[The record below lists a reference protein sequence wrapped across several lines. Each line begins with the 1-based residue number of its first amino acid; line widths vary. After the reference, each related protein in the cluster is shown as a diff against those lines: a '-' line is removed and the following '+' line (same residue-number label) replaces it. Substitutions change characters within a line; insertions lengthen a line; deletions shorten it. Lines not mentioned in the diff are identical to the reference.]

1 MPLRESVDIQTL
13 ELIKELQAKEY
24 LKEFFLVG
32 GTALALHLN
41 HRQSVDIDLF
51 SNTAFDTA
59 DLLEKVQQDFNYQ
72 ISLTATNTLKGSINS
87 IKVDLIAHRYP
98 YLNKPATVSGIQT
111 LSLPDITAMK
121 VNAIVT
127 SGQRSKDFIDVYY
140 LTDLF
145 SVESMV
151 SFYKTKY
158 SQDNDTFLL
167 KSLIY
172 FDEVDLSDW
181 PLLIKDRSL
190 KWSTVKKRLSSLV
203 LEYTKNQ
210 GKGLL
215 G

>member
-1 MPLRESVDIQTL
+1 MLYLESVDIQTL

-51 SNTAFDTA
+51 SNTAFDTNA
-59 DLLEKVQQDFNYQ
+59 LLEAIQQDFNYQ

-98 YLNKPATVSGIQT
+98 YLNPPVTVSGIQT

-145 SVESMV
+145 TVESMV

-181 PLLIKDRSL
+181 PVMIKDRSL
-190 KWSTVKKRLSSLV
+190 KWSTVKKKLSSLV

-210 GKGLL
+210 SKGLL

>member
-1 MPLRESVDIQTL
+1 MPYRESVDIQTL
-13 ELIKELQAKEY
+13 ELIKELQAREY

-51 SNTAFDTA
+51 SNTAFDTNN
-59 DLLEKVQQDFNYQ
+59 LLEAIQQDFSYQ
-72 ISLTATNTLKGSINS
+72 ISHTATNTLKGSIHN

-98 YLNKPATVSGIQT
+98 YLNPPVTISGIQA

-121 VNAIVT
+121 LNAIVT
-127 SGQRSKDFIDVYY
+127 SGQRSKDFIDIYY
-140 LTDLF
+140 LADYFT
-145 SVESMV
+145 VENML
-151 SFYKTKY
+151 SFYKAKY
-158 SQDNDTFLL
+158 SQEKDTFLL

-181 PLLIKDRSL
+181 PVLIKDRSL
-190 KWSTVKKRLSSLV
+190 KWSAIKKKLTSLV
-203 LEYTKNQ
+203 LNYTRQ
-210 GKGLL
+210 QSKGLL

>member
-1 MPLRESVDIQTL
+1 M
-13 ELIKELQAKEY
+13 
-24 LKEFFLVG
+24 G

-51 SNTAFDTA
+51 SNTAFDTNA
-59 DLLEKVQQDFNYQ
+59 LLEAIQQDFNYQ

-98 YLNKPATVSGIQT
+98 YLNSPATVSGIQT

-151 SFYKTKY
+151 SFYKTNY

-181 PLLIKDRSL
+181 PVMITDRSL
-190 KWSTVKKRLSSLV
+190 KWSTVKKKLSSLV
-203 LEYTKNQ
+203 LEYTKSQ
-210 GKGLL
+210 SKGLL

>member
-1 MPLRESVDIQTL
+1 MSYRESVDIQTL

-24 LKEFFLVG
+24 LKEFSLVG

-51 SNTAFDTA
+51 SNTAFDA
-59 DLLEKVQQDFNYQ
+59 NALLEAIQQDFNYQ

-98 YLNKPATVSGIQT
+98 YLNPPATISGIRT

-121 VNAIVT
+121 LNAIVT
-127 SGQRSKDFIDVYY
+127 SGQRSKDFIDIYY
-140 LTDLF
+140 LTDLYT
-145 SVESMV
+145 VENML

-158 SQDNDTFLL
+158 SQEKDTFLL

-181 PLLIKDRSL
+181 PVLIKDRSL
-190 KWSTVKKRLSSLV
+190 KWSAIKKKLTSLI
-203 LEYTKNQ
+203 LNYTRQ
-210 GKGLL
+210 QSKGLF

>member
-1 MPLRESVDIQTL
+1 MPRPESVDIQTL

-24 LKEFFLVG
+24 LKGFFLVG

-51 SNTAFDTA
+51 SNTAFDTNA
-59 DLLEKVQQDFNYQ
+59 LLEAIQQDFNYQ

-98 YLNKPATVSGIQT
+98 YLNPPATVSGIQT

-121 VNAIVT
+121 LNAIVT

-181 PLLIKDRSL
+181 PVMITDRSL
-190 KWSTVKKRLSSLV
+190 KWSTVKKKLSSLV
-203 LEYTKNQ
+203 LEYTKSQ
-210 GKGLL
+210 SKGLL